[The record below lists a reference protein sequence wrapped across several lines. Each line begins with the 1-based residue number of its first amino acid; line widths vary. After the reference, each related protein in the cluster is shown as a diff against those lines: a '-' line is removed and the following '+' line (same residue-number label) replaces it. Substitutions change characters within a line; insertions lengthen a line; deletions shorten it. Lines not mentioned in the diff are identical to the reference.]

1 MIVARASD
9 YDQNWF
15 PYWIILCLRL
25 MTFSPRLILP
35 ILSNRLISKN
45 KFSGASFWPAAKS
58 DKNGSTPFQIWLHC
72 RRSSRS
78 SFHHP
83 TIAKHL
89 KKSPGL
95 VVMGGDS
102 CFEGRGFESHFLA
115 KHLNKNAATSFLYS
129 LWHVLFPRIRHGSE
143 QNNQKSHSILES
155 TASIQPGEIFTDKTE
170 SIFWRIPFR
179 WSISISKIKFLNF
192 ICHLKMCSLL
202 ALSLVLATANSNKSS
217 PKHKSACSTN
227 CATTSVTSKKS
238 PNVYKSCPKII
249 SLEKWKILTP
259 LQKLPKN
266 VGD

>member
-89 KKSPGL
+89 NKSPGL

-115 KHLNKNAATSFLYS
+115 KHLNKSPGLVVMGGDLCFEGCGFEFRSRELDGHNIFSQIFVVRILMVVVLGQGHLSRVPHSLCPDKLFLPRKVVLKECDQIAA
-129 LWHVLFPRIRHGSE
+129 
-143 QNNQKSHSILES
+143 
-155 TASIQPGEIFTDKTE
+155 
-170 SIFWRIPFR
+170 
-179 WSISISKIKFLNF
+179 
-192 ICHLKMCSLL
+192 
-202 ALSLVLATANSNKSS
+202 
-217 PKHKSACSTN
+217 
-227 CATTSVTSKKS
+227 
-238 PNVYKSCPKII
+238 
-249 SLEKWKILTP
+249 
-259 LQKLPKN
+259 
-266 VGD
+266 

>member
-102 CFEGRGFESHFLA
+102 CFEGRGFKSQCRILDGHNIFSTYICC
-115 KHLNKNAATSFLYS
+115 KNY
-129 LWHVLFPRIRHGSE
+129 
-143 QNNQKSHSILES
+143 NM
-155 TASIQPGEIFTDKTE
+155 
-170 SIFWRIPFR
+170 
-179 WSISISKIKFLNF
+179 
-192 ICHLKMCSLL
+192 CLKRL
-202 ALSLVLATANSNKSS
+202 K
-217 PKHKSACSTN
+217 
-227 CATTSVTSKKS
+227 
-238 PNVYKSCPKII
+238 
-249 SLEKWKILTP
+249 
-259 LQKLPKN
+259 
-266 VGD
+266 